1 MRRARSYEK
10 PSRRGLSI
18 IPDQPLLLLGILGF
32 LGVWAVFQSMIIN
45 GWAMDV
51 CGINGWSASHPS
63 VVSKCPNFSHHSTI
77 GDILSPTDTWFG
89 DVQTPKRGH
98 LPTFVYGFRFHPKK
112 TPGLLPFP
120 HRQREICCDM
130 RDPYGRHT
138 VTWRSL
144 RWGSVLPQTREN
156 IGEFLGTAKVFLSGS
171 FWIGFRMKRRKLTS
185 EKDIQHYRMNHPT
198 SSNRIQSIYTHLGM
212 GQKPTYYYHI

>member
-1 MRRARSYEK
+1 MKNRPGEAWALFQIS
-10 PSRRGLSI
+10 LFCFW
-18 IPDQPLLLLGILGF
+18 GF
-32 LGVWAVFQSMIIN
+32 WDFWGYGQCFNDNQWMGN
-45 GWAMDV
+45 G
-51 CGINGWSASHPS
+51 CRINGWSASHPS
-63 VVSKCPNFSHHSTI
+63 GVSKCPNFSHHSTI

-130 RDPYGRHT
+130 HDPYGRHT

-144 RWGSVLPQTREN
+144 RWGSVLPPQTREN
-156 IGEFLGTAKVFLSGS
+156 IAEFLGSWG
-171 FWIGFRMKRRKLTS
+171 
-185 EKDIQHYRMNHPT
+185 P
-198 SSNRIQSIYTHLGM
+198 
-212 GQKPTYYYHI
+212 QKCF